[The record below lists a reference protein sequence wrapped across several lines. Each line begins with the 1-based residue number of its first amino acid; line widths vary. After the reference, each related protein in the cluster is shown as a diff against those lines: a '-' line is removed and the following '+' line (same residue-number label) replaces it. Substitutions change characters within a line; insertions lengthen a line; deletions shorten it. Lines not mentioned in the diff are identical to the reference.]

1 MGILEILGFLPWHGD
16 WEKTEKTEKSEKT
29 ENFIILFMSYQ
40 IFDMLKLSFYQV
52 QSHFNQL

>member
-29 ENFIILFMSYQ
+29 ENFVLYFWNYQ
-40 IFDMLKLSFYQV
+40 KFKSLKLFTFHEIT
-52 QSHFNQL
+52 HFN